1 MSSWELPK
9 SVEIN
14 GKKYA
19 INTDYRDILE
29 IIGYLTDPDKPAY
42 IKWSIAIA
50 LFYKD
55 EIPSNLMPEAT
66 EELAKFIGENEEDDG
81 QIHPKLIDWEQD
93 SKAIIADVNK
103 VAGYEIRS
111 VPYLHWW
118 TFLSYFRGIGE
129 GQLSTI
135 VSIRSKKARHK
146 KLDKWEQEFYSE
158 NRSAIDFKTH
168 YTQEELEEQERIKKL
183 LGE

>member
-1 MSSWELPK
+1 MSAWELPT
-9 SVEIN
+9 SVELD
-14 GKKYA
+14 GKEYA
-19 INTDYRDILE
+19 VNTDYRDILE
-29 IIGYLTDPDKPAY
+29 IIGYLTDVDKPEF
-42 IKWSIAIA
+42 IRWSIAVA
-50 LFYKD
+50 LFYVD
-55 EIPSNLMPEAT
+55 EVPQ
-66 EELAKFIGENEEDDG
+66 ELFSDAMEQMCRFIGENEEDDG

-103 VAGYEIRS
+103 VAGTEIRAL
-111 VPYLHWW
+111 PYLHWW

-146 KLDKWEQEFYSE
+146 KLDKWEQEFYNE
-158 NRSAIDFKTH
+158 NRSSIDFKTK
-168 YTQEELEEQERIKKL
+168 YTQEEIEEQERIKKL